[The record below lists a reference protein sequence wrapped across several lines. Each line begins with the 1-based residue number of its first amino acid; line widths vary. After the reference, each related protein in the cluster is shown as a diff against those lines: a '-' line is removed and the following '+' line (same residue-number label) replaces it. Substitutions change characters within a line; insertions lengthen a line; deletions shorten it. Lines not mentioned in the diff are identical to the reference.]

1 MSNIEQIHRISVKG
15 TKVFYR
21 EAGSNSK
28 PKLLLLHGYPTS
40 SYMFRNLIPLLSSH
54 FHVVAP
60 DLPGFGF
67 TVPAE
72 GYVFDFKALAE
83 TVDQFVTKLGWKKFA
98 IYVFDYGSPVGFRLA
113 LKNPTRITA
122 VISQNGNAYDEGI
135 DDRFW
140 GPLKKYWAAGK
151 SDSELTSVL
160 RAYIQDKRNVDSQ
173 YFDGV
178 VDTAAIDLA
187 PSTLDWALL
196 SREGQTDIQLGLFF
210 DYQNNIRLYPQFQE
224 FLRNSGTPVL
234 LTWGKNDAIFSFA
247 GAEAFKRDVKL
258 KNLEIRYFDT
268 GHFALE
274 THAEEIAEAIINFLV
289 PRL

>member
-1 MSNIEQIHRISVKG
+1 MARIDF
-15 TKVFYR
+15 TIIR
-21 EAGSNSK
+21 
-28 PKLLLLHGYPTS
+28 LLLLHGYPTS
-40 SYMFRNLIPLLSSH
+40 SYMFRNLIPLLSSF

-67 TVPAE
+67 TEPAAD
-72 GYVFDFKALAE
+72 YVFDFQTLTE
-83 TVDQFVTKLGWKKFA
+83 TVGQFVKKLGWTKFA

-113 LKNPTRITA
+113 LESPSQITA
-122 VISQNGNAYDEGI
+122 VISQNGNAYAEGI

-151 SDSELTSVL
+151 NDPELTSAL
-160 RAYIQDKRNVDSQ
+160 RAYIQDKRNVCSQ

-178 VDTAAIDLA
+178 VEMSAVDLA

-196 SREGQTDIQLGLFF
+196 SRDGQTDIQLGLFF

-224 FLRNSGTPVL
+224 FLRRSGVPVL
-234 LTWGKNDAIFSFA
+234 LAWGKNDAIFSVA
-247 GAEAFKRDVKL
+247 GAEAFRRDVKRE
-258 KNLEIRYFDT
+258 NLAIRYFDT

-274 THAEEIAEAIINFLV
+274 THAEEIANAIIGFLV

>member
-1 MSNIEQIHRISVKG
+1 MSNIEHIHRTIVQG
-15 TKVFYR
+15 TDVFYR
-21 EAGSNSK
+21 EAGSESK

-54 FHVVAP
+54 LHVVAP

-67 TVPAE
+67 TEPKP
-72 GYVFDFKALAE
+72 GYIFDFEALTE
-83 TVDQFVTKLGWKKFA
+83 TIDQFVTKLGWTKFA

-113 LKNPTRITA
+113 LKNPSRITA
-122 VISQNGNAYDEGI
+122 IISQNGNAYDEGI

-151 SDSELTSVL
+151 NDPELTSAL
-160 RAYIQDKRNVDSQ
+160 RAYIEDKRNVDSQ

-178 VDTAAIDLA
+178 SDTIAIDLA

-196 SREGQTDIQLGLFF
+196 CRGGQTDIQLGLFF
-210 DYQNNIRLYPQFQE
+210 DYQNNIRQYPQFQE
-224 FLRNSGTPVL
+224 FFRNSGVPVL
-234 LTWGKNDAIFSFA
+234 LAWGKNDAIFSFA
-247 GAEAFKRDVKL
+247 GAEAFRRDVKPE
-258 KNLEIRYFDT
+258 NLDIRYFDT

-274 THAEEIAEAIINFLV
+274 THAEEIAGAIINFVV

>member
-98 IYVFDYGSPVGFRLA
+98 IYVFDYGSPVGF
-113 LKNPTRITA
+113 P
-122 VISQNGNAYDEGI
+122 
-135 DDRFW
+135 
-140 GPLKKYWAAGK
+140 AGK
-151 SDSELTSVL
+151 SDSELTYVL

-234 LTWGKNDAIFSFA
+234 LTWGRNDAIFSFA